1 MKALPTKSARVLLS
15 RNEVESIAEQAVVAK
30 SHEIVGNAQREG
42 WGRKRVERF
51 MSEMEGTFRDMD
63 GVGFAASY
71 TPDEQIAWVR
81 ERFGIDLEARV
92 KVKTDFKPR
101 SKGG

>member
-1 MKALPTKSARVLLS
+1 
-15 RNEVESIAEQAVVAK
+15 
-30 SHEIVGNAQREG
+30 
-42 WGRKRVERF
+42 